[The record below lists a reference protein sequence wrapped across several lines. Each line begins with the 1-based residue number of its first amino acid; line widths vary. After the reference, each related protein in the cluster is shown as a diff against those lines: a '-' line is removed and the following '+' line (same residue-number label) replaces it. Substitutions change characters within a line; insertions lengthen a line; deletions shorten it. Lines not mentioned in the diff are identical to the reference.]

1 MKLTRSVVAVLGV
14 LAIGG
19 ASAALARE
27 SQDRHQTEEA
37 AVYEQV
43 KLTLADAIAAAE
55 RQTGGRAVEA
65 KLEKEHG
72 VVAFEVEVMKDR
84 AFQKVVIDAK
94 SGQIVKAG
102 GAPDRGDHQE
112 DGENDDD

>member
-27 SQDRHQTEEA
+27 SHQTDEA
-37 AVYEQV
+37 AIYEQV
-43 KLTLADAIAAAE
+43 KLTLGDAIAAAE

-65 KLEKEHG
+65 KLENEHG

-102 GAPDRGDHQE
+102 AAGRGDDEE

>member
-1 MKLTRSVVAVLGV
+1 MKLTRSVVVVLGV
-14 LAIGG
+14 FAIGG

-27 SQDRHQTEEA
+27 SHDTDEA
-37 AVYEQV
+37 AIYEQV

-102 GAPDRGDHQE
+102 APDGDHEE

>member
-14 LAIGG
+14 LTIGG

-27 SQDRHQTEEA
+27 SQDRHETDEA
-37 AVYEQV
+37 AIYEQV

-72 VVAFEVEVMKDR
+72 MVSFEVEVMKDR

-94 SGQIVKAG
+94 SGQVVKT
-102 GAPDRGDHQE
+102 GAPDRGDDE
-112 DGENDDD
+112 EDDD

>member
-27 SQDRHQTEEA
+27 SHQTDEA
-37 AVYEQV
+37 AIYEQV

-65 KLEKEHG
+65 KLENEHG

-102 GAPDRGDHQE
+102 AADRGDDEE